1 MICRR
6 ESKDAQEHTLLRMNF
21 ARWANL
27 SVLKVSAALLWT
39 NTDVNTQCVKYK
51 DNRFAVWFVHRT
63 CIPEKIVFRE
73 MVLETYL
80 FEGLTV
86 AITVVLE
93 LPPRESC
100 SQNKYLKVKFSNSE

>member
-1 MICRR
+1 M
-6 ESKDAQEHTLLRMNF
+6 
-21 ARWANL
+21 
-27 SVLKVSAALLWT
+27 
-39 NTDVNTQCVKYK
+39 
-51 DNRFAVWFVHRT
+51 HRT
-63 CIPEKIVFRE
+63 CIPEKTVFWE

-100 SQNKYLKVKFSNSE
+100 SQNKYLKVRFSNSE